1 MLRPQ
6 NREPDARR
14 DDKQREVFCYE
25 ESPWPFVHSVV
36 PLAVYVLT
44 RNFLLTLVLMYAW
57 ETLETVLGMFSDFFN
72 ETKSDAL
79 IGDIVIGLA
88 SVLVFMLFELA
99 FDLRDN
105 FLASVGLTTRISALV
120 TIGVLSLIVSMDS
133 QLSKRLRSEL
143 RKNSVRDND
152 RVIVTFRAG
161 AIVYALLY
169 LGLVVVFLHEK
180 LHLVYKD
187 LYVWLPMVLLYALVV
202 TPVVVLPSQTIASAW
217 LRVFALSTILI
228 LAATVTLVFCN

>member
-1 MLRPQ
+1 
-6 NREPDARR
+6 
-14 DDKQREVFCYE
+14 
-25 ESPWPFVHSVV
+25 
-36 PLAVYVLT
+36 
-44 RNFLLTLVLMYAW
+44 MYAW